1 MIGKSRS
8 RRRAEAGLLTDLE
21 LALSRSPRGICPA
34 LPWRW
39 RYELILAIGVP
50 VVIIH
55 LLASGNGL
63 LDASLVAF
71 CIGLLWSP
79 SRAAV
84 AARAWCIV
92 TPHRVRAGCVQA
104 RIYGRNG
111 RLPFIFRTT
120 LQPFGERVLIWCT
133 AGTTAE
139 DFKSAR
145 SVLRAA
151 CWAADVRITRS
162 PRYAHLVTLDVIRYQ
177 VPRPTW

>member
-1 MIGKSRS
+1 MMGKSRS

-21 LALSRSPRGICPA
+21 LALSRSPRAICPA

-55 LLASGNGL
+55 LLGTGGGL
-63 LDASLVAF
+63 LGVTLLAF
-71 CIGLLWSP
+71 CIGLWSP
-79 SRAAV
+79 SREV
-84 AARAWCIV
+84 LAARAWCII

-139 DFKSAR
+139 DFQSAT
-145 SVLRAA
+145 SILRTA
-151 CWAADVRITRS
+151 CWASDVRITRS
-162 PRYAHLVTLDVIRYQ
+162 PRHAHLITLDVIRYQ
-177 VPRPTW
+177 ATRTGA